1 MRPESLRRRRHLTLC
16 CPAGYVDTR
25 IKYKKSPRMR
35 MHHRATDIF
44 AMAIL
49 GSLAAALVPQRAAA
63 QADFYKGK
71 SIDLIIST
79 GVGGGLDS
87 NARLVARHLA
97 KHIPGEPTIVPKNM
111 PGAGHIR
118 AANYVFSQAPKD
130 GTVIGTFIPIF
141 VMSQLLGRSKSI
153 QFDPAK
159 FNWLASTSSN
169 NSTVYTWHTSGVKT
183 LEEATK
189 KEVLMG
195 GTGVG
200 SYTVIYPLVMNS
212 VLGTKFKVVTGYK
225 STAEIGLAMERG
237 EIQGRAGN
245 NFNSLKAENGEW
257 LKDGKINLIVQ
268 VGLERDPEFPNVPLM
283 LEFAKTDSD
292 RQLLK
297 FFSTD
302 VVIGRPFVTSPGV
315 PAERVAL
322 LRKAF
327 DDMLKDPEFLADAE
341 KSKLDVGP
349 VGGAK
354 LQQIVAD
361 FVGTPADIIAKAKV
375 AMEPKGITERKK

>member
-1 MRPESLRRRRHLTLC
+1 MRIVRS
-16 CPAGYVDTR
+16 
-25 IKYKKSPRMR
+25 
-35 MHHRATDIF
+35 ATDLL
-44 AMAIL
+44 AL
-49 GSLAAALVPQRAAA
+49 TVTGSLVAAALAPAPAAA

-87 NARLVARHLA
+87 NARVVAKHLA

-118 AANYVFSQAPKD
+118 AANFVFNQAPKD

-141 VMSQLLGRSKSI
+141 VMSQLLGRSKNI
-153 QFDPAK
+153 QFDPAQ
-159 FNWLASTSSN
+159 FNWLASTSSS
-169 NSTVYTWHTSGVKT
+169 NSTVYVWHTSGVKT
-183 LEEATK
+183 LEDVTK
-189 KEVLMG
+189 REVLMG

-212 VLGTKFKVVTGYK
+212 VLGTKFKVVTG
-225 STAEIGLAMERG
+225 SHSPAEFGLAMERG

-245 NFNSLKAENGEW
+245 NVNSLKAENGEW
-257 LKDGKINLIVQ
+257 LKDGKINIIVQ
-268 VGLERDPEFPNVPLM
+268 VGLERDPEFSHVPLM
-283 LEFAKTDSD
+283 TDFAKNDGD
-292 RQLLK
+292 RQILK

-302 VVIGRPFVTSPGV
+302 VVIGRPFVTAPGV
-315 PAERVAL
+315 PAERVAM

-327 DDMLKDPEFLADAE
+327 DDTLKDPAYLADAK
-341 KSKLDVGP
+341 KSGLDVEP
-349 VGGAK
+349 VAGAK
-354 LQQIVAD
+354 IQQIVSE
-361 FVGTPADIIAKAKV
+361 FVATPPAIIEKAKA

>member
-1 MRPESLRRRRHLTLC
+1 
-16 CPAGYVDTR
+16 VDTR

-257 LKDGKINLIVQ
+257 LRTGKINLIAQ
-268 VGLERDPEFPNVPLM
+268 VGLARDAEFPQVPL
-283 LEFAKTDSD
+283 LTDFAKNEDD
-292 RQLLK
+292 RRILRL
-297 FFSTD
+297 FSTD
-302 VVIGRPFVTSPGV
+302 VMIGRPFVTSPGV
-315 PAERVAL
+315 PPERVAL
-322 LRKAF
+322 LRRAF
-327 DDMLKDPEFLADAE
+327 DAMMKDPAYVEDAR
-341 KSKLDVGP
+341 KASLDVSP
-349 VGGAK
+349 TNGATI
-354 LQQIVAD
+354 QSVVAD
-361 FVGTPADIIAKAKV
+361 IVGTPDDIVAKAKL
-375 AMEPKGITERKK
+375 AMEPKDLTERPR